1 MKIAIWDQQH
11 LLGLEGRWDVRIKFD
26 PNRDLQRYH
35 ELVNQCS
42 DLFGEVGPK
51 NRDDDATMVNE
62 VWGWV
67 RLLVRGRIN
76 TSFFNRHSLLMI
88 VLRHRS
94 MLDQLGFPCEHLL
107 EPKQPAPA
115 GSRHH

>member
-1 MKIAIWDQQH
+1 MKVAIWDQQR

-26 PNRDLQRYH
+26 PNCDLSSYH
-35 ELVNQCS
+35 ELVNRCS

-51 NRDDDATMVNE
+51 DRDEDSCMVNDS
-62 VWGWV
+62 WGWA
-67 RLLVRGRIN
+67 RSLVRGRYN

-94 MLDQLGFPCEHLL
+94 MLDQLGFPYEHLL
-107 EPKQPAPA
+107 EPKQSAPA
-115 GSRHH
+115 DSRHH